1 MTKRIEAET
10 IVQIIEATIVKLS
23 AEQRED
29 LLAEL
34 RRRQSRSSEGG
45 AIVALR
51 TPCATAW
58 REPSQVPAASASI
71 SASASAG
78 GRRVCRGG

>member
-1 MTKRIEAET
+1 MAKRIEAET

-45 AIVALR
+45 AIVPLR
-51 TPCATAW
+51 TPCAAAW
-58 REPSQVPAASASI
+58 REPTQVPAASAGV
-71 SASASAG
+71 SAG